1 MTWGSK
7 GKGKGAPSIQGKGKG
22 AEVGMWVWS
31 PGGSKGGG
39 QGPKQQTDSP
49 MSPTHHGVLN
59 QNNQLKD
66 NIAKLKTQL
75 AQAQASQQQTTSD
88 TKQVLSQG
96 KKLLEQEDPTAPVLV
111 CPVCQCQH
119 YNLLKIKCRNK
130 ACKADLQSHGTIPAS
145 KLVQTRLPRNPLLNN
160 AFQALLADAGAVACL
175 KKNIV
180 PEVAKEPQADQQQD
194 ADEPVDEAATE
205 GTIEDTRTKAQAIL
219 KYLQDAKADPELI
232 QAQLSK
238 VNALPKPRQA
248 KATQPLLDT
257 GRLTTALSQT
267 IEYHEEVALKMT
279 MAVSRCEQVLADAKA
294 ALETAKQQQ
303 VEHQHKAH
311 EQIHELRALIQQK
324 QEQAKPDLA
333 LPVSQQ
339 QADQQLMMG
348 DLQNWLLKAGLPPQL
363 QTLLG
368 GAQIRFGNGPALSFT
383 IGGDPGAEQGLKNA
397 VDPKTQADP
406 APKPPPVQDA

>member
-1 MTWGSK
+1 MPTV
-7 GKGKGAPSIQGKGKG
+7 QGKGKSP
-22 AEVGMWVWS
+22 EVGKWVWS

-39 QGPKQQTDSP
+39 QGTFPAADSP
-49 MSPTHHGVLN
+49 KKPTHHAVLN
-59 QNNQLKD
+59 QNTQLKD
-66 NIAKLKTQL
+66 NIAKLKSQL
-75 AQAQASQQQTTSD
+75 AKAQATQQQTLSD
-88 TKQVLSQG
+88 TNLVLAQG
-96 KKLLEQEDPTAPVLV
+96 KKLLDQEDPTAPVLI

-119 YNLLKIKCRNK
+119 YNLQKLKCRNK
-130 ACKADLQSHGTIPAS
+130 ACKADLQTIGAIPAS
-145 KLVQTRLPRNPLLNN
+145 KLAQPRLPRNPLLNN
-160 AFQALLADAGAVACL
+160 AFQTLLADAGAVACL

-180 PEVAKEPQADQQQD
+180 PVVPAVAKEPQEDQD
-194 ADEPVDEAATE
+194 VDELMEEEAAEVTE
-205 GTIEDTRTKAQAIL
+205 DPRTKAQSIL

-232 QAQLSK
+232 QAQQAK
-238 VNALPKPRQA
+238 VNALPKPRLA

-257 GRLTTALSQT
+257 GMLTTALSQT
-267 IEYHEEVALKMT
+267 IEHHKEVALKMS
-279 MAVSRCEQVLADAKA
+279 MAVTRCEEILAEAKA

-303 VEHQHKAH
+303 VDQKTKAD

-333 LPVSQQ
+333 LPISQQ

-383 IGGDPGAEQGLKNA
+383 IGGEQGAEQGSMT
-397 VDPKTQADP
+397 VDPKNQAEP
-406 APKPPPVQDA
+406 TPKPIPAADA